1 MVRLFYW
8 RSLLSRQQ
16 LVHDK
21 LEFVAG
27 KLDFQL
33 PSGLF
38 EPLGLLFLLVR
49 RLSLWLWPWL
59 CGHISK
65 FRQLGV

>member
-1 MVRLFYW
+1 
-8 RSLLSRQQ
+8 
-16 LVHDK
+16 
-21 LEFVAG
+21 
-27 KLDFQL
+27 
-33 PSGLF
+33 
-38 EPLGLLFLLVR
+38 LFLLVR